1 MKKSELKQII
11 REEIQALDESVL
23 DGIDKGLRPAAADK
37 IFSDMARQDKKY
49 SKLSST
55 WEDLLKASSEFRKE
69 WRKFKSDAINFD
81 KKG

>member
-55 WEDLLKASSEFRKE
+55 
-69 WRKFKSDAINFD
+69 
-81 KKG
+81 

>member
-37 IFSDMARQDKKY
+37 IFWSSASQDKKF

-55 WEDLLKASSEFRKE
+55 
-69 WRKFKSDAINFD
+69 
-81 KKG
+81 